1 MQSIKHILMLRDKLT
16 EAEAENVISE
26 AREALQEYIADGDL
40 ESAENICE
48 EYFGLEPDYINE
60 LL

>member
-1 MQSIKHILMLRDKLT
+1 METIKQVLMRRDGLT
-16 EAEAENVISE
+16 KESADE
-26 AREALQEYIADGDL
+26 LIADAKATLDAYFQEGDL

-48 EYFGLEPDYINE
+48 EFFGLEPDYLFE